1 MALYSGS
8 NDPLSYGS
16 ASRAIQWT
24 EVVSNPSAPNG
35 ASQIQMRWKSS
46 DSRLFVPSASY
57 VVLKLTLGANQTAS
71 PLEGQV
77 NSFPAPRLFQRIAV
91 TYTP

>member
-1 MALYSGS
+1 MLHVNNNPMSLYSGS

-46 DSRLFVPSASY
+46 DSRLFVP
-57 VVLKLTLGANQTAS
+57 
-71 PLEGQV
+71 
-77 NSFPAPRLFQRIAV
+77 
-91 TYTP
+91 